1 MMVDQDLPTDLYK
14 ENFNRIFNP
23 TLTDNMPNVKWDQL
37 PPRKGPDSNGIQ
49 TSFKQVVTSKKVSK
63 KNIVE
68 LFATLNHYQGLDSS
82 SDSFT
87 SSFGVTSFILS

>member
-1 MMVDQDLPTDLYK
+1 MKSKKFSYDGRSRPTNDLYK

-63 KNIVE
+63 KNI
-68 LFATLNHYQGLDSS
+68 
-82 SDSFT
+82 
-87 SSFGVTSFILS
+87 